1 MKNIIAS
8 TAVLTSFSQFL
19 CLFCC
24 VVPTATGIIAIL
36 TSVGLVSSSGSTFLG
51 DLSQVL
57 HPWRETILITSISL
71 ISLSWGLWFL
81 KWKQQSSSHHGSEEG
96 GCGCKAKT
104 KKPTFLMVATALLA
118 FNVVYAHSLHG

>member
-1 MKNIIAS
+1 MKNILAS

-36 TSVGLVSSSGSTFLG
+36 ASVGLVGSSGSHILG
-51 DLSQVL
+51 DLSQAF
-57 HPWRETILITSISL
+57 HPWRETIFITSISL

-81 KWKQQSSSHHGSEEG
+81 KWKQSHQHEATEGS
-96 GCGCKAKT
+96 CGCKAKT
-104 KKPTFLMVATALLA
+104 KKPIFLMVATALLI
-118 FNVVYAHSLHG
+118 FNVIYAHSLHG